1 MLNNLSFLFLCLYSF
16 KNITQDVHLITANSA
31 MYQAKH
37 LPLTVKC
44 LSDAAEKGERER
56 KRQGERER
64 ERRKKEQC
72 PLSKTFCSCCVH

>member
-1 MLNNLSFLFLCLYSF
+1 M
-16 KNITQDVHLITANSA
+16 HLIIANSA

-44 LSDAAEKGERER
+44 LSDAAEKGGRERER
-56 KRQGERER
+56 GKGGVEGER